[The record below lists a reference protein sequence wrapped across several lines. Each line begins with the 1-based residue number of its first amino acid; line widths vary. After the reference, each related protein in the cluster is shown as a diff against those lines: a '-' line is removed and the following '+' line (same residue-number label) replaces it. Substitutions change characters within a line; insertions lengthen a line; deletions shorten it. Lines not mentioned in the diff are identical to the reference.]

1 MSNFDPVNYAEL
13 KALAAQLTAAIASIN
28 GNVDA
33 AKTAMVNSN
42 TAQTTTVNTATNAA
56 RDNVNG
62 TAASYYNGLV
72 AHVTNT
78 AAAYDRAVRSIQTVI
93 NAGSTTYTS
102 GSGGLGGTSY
112 SDFAISA
119 VNPAK
124 TFVLPIKST
133 GGANGATL
141 MYRLISGSAVRWEQF
156 GYGGGPSGYGCI
168 VVEFF

>member
-62 TAASYYNGLV
+62 TAASYYSCLV
-72 AHVTNT
+72 AHV
-78 AAAYDRAVRSIQTVI
+78 
-93 NAGSTTYTS
+93 
-102 GSGGLGGTSY
+102 
-112 SDFAISA
+112 
-119 VNPAK
+119 
-124 TFVLPIKST
+124 
-133 GGANGATL
+133 
-141 MYRLISGSAVRWEQF
+141 
-156 GYGGGPSGYGCI
+156 
-168 VVEFF
+168 